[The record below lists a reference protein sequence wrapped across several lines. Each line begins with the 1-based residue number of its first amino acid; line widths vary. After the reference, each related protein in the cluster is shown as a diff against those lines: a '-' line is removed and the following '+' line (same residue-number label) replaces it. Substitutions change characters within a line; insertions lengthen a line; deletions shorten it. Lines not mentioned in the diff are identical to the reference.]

1 MKIAQKIFFILLIF
15 LLVYACTTKKDT
27 IVTRNYHALTSKY
40 NILFNGNVAL
50 EKGVQELNEKYEDDW
65 FQRLPIEPIE
75 FEEGKVT
82 VPVIN
87 SGLGAGFNS
96 RSNNKKEENK
106 ASTPFDVAEEK
117 AVKTIQRHG
126 MNIDG
131 LERNAQIDDAYLL
144 LGKGRYYT
152 QRFIPAIEAF
162 NYVITNY
169 PNADLIAET
178 KIWRAKTNVR
188 LDNEE
193 FALESL
199 NLLLNVKD
207 TLEANLPDI
216 IKEQAHTTL
225 AMAYEKLDST
235 HKVKKHLRLASRTQ
249 KNAAQSARN
258 LFILGQIYNEENK
271 KDSAFSVFNELAER
285 KKAPYK
291 YRIFSN
297 IALAQNTTN
306 DTLSSFVLK
315 KLNKLIA
322 NRDNKAYLDALYY
335 QVGILKENKDSINQA
350 INFYNK
356 SLRQDG
362 GAKQKTFTYQRLGEI
377 HFNKDDYLSANAY
390 YDSVLRLATDTLELR
405 IRRVKRKY
413 KNLASLIGFENT
425 ISKNDSILK
434 LVALS
439 KDERTSYFT
448 KYIDSIKKKDEED
461 AQLKLNQ
468 LAFGD
473 AFGGGSLQSASNRG
487 KWYFYNSQSLSY
499 GKTEFRKVWGTR
511 KLADGWRWSSKA
523 IINKQKTDSVQANKI
538 NPRYD
543 LEKYLSSIPSKKEV
557 IDTLKINRNIALY
570 EVGVIYKEQFKN
582 PALALERLERVAK
595 LNTNKTLVLPIYWHL
610 YQVNRT
616 LENNTEAQKYGDFI
630 VDNYPET
637 LFAKRIK
644 NPKETL
650 VTAEEEISDLDKTYK
665 EIYYM
670 FKENEFEEVVNKI
683 NELLPNIKNSEL
695 IPKFELLKAY
705 AIGKY
710 SKKEAYKKALEFVS
724 INYGNTVEGKK
735 AKEIIAQLS
744 K

>member
-1 MKIAQKIFFILLIF
+1 MKIAQKIFFLFQFCCIVF
-15 LLVYACTTKKDT
+15 ACTTKKDT
-27 IVTRNYHALTSKY
+27 IITRNYHALTSKY

-50 EKGVQELNEKYEDDW
+50 EKGVQELNEKYQDDW
-65 FQRLPIEPIE
+65 FKRLPIEPIE
-75 FEEGKVT
+75 FQEDKVM
-82 VPVIN
+82 VPEIN
-87 SGLGAGFNS
+87 SAIGGGFDTKRNS
-96 RSNNKKEENK
+96 KDDQNK
-106 ASTPFDVAEEK
+106 ASTPFDIAEEK

-126 MNIDG
+126 MNIDD
-131 LERNAQIDDAYLL
+131 LERNIQIDDAYLL

-162 NYVITNY
+162 NYVITKY

-178 KIWRAKTNVR
+178 KIWRAKANIR

-199 NLLLNVKD
+199 NLLLNIKD
-207 TLEANLPDI
+207 TLEVDLPDV

-235 HKVKKHLRLASRTQ
+235 HKVKKHLRLGSKTQ
-249 KNAAQSARN
+249 KNKQQSARN
-258 LFILGQIYNEENK
+258 LFILGQIYQEENK
-271 KDSAFSVFNELAER
+271 KDSAFAMFYELSER

-291 YRIFSN
+291 YKIFAN

-306 DTLSSFVLK
+306 DTLSDFVIK
-315 KLNKLIA
+315 KLSKLIA

-335 QVGILKENKDSINQA
+335 QVGALKENKDSINQA
-350 INFYNK
+350 IAFYNK

-377 HFNKDDYLSANAY
+377 HFNKDDYLRASAY
-390 YDSVLRLATDTLELR
+390 YDSVLRLATDTLALR

-413 KNLASLIGFENT
+413 KNLASLISFENT
-425 ISKNDSILK
+425 ITKNDSILK
-434 LVALS
+434 LVAFS
-439 KDERTSYFT
+439 KDEQTAYFQ
-448 KYIDSIKKKDEED
+448 KYIDSIKEKDEDD

-473 AFGGGSLQSASNRG
+473 AFGGNSLQSTSGKG

-499 GKTEFRKVWGTR
+499 GKTEFRKIWGSR

-523 IINKQKTDSVQANKI
+523 IVNKQETDSLQTTKV

-557 IDTLKINRNIALY
+557 IDTLKIERNNALY
-570 EVGVIYKEQFKN
+570 ELGIIYKEQFKN
-582 PALALERLERVAK
+582 PSLAIKKLERVATM
-595 LNTNKTLVLPIYWHL
+595 NTNKTLVLPIYWHL
-610 YQVNRT
+610 YQAYKR
-616 LENNTEAQKYGDFI
+616 LEKNTETKKYGDFI
-630 VDNYPET
+630 VENYPET
-637 LFAKRIK
+637 IFANRIK
-644 NPKETL
+644 NPKE
-650 VTAEEEISDLDKTYK
+650 AEVKTPNDISDLDKTYR
-665 EIYYM
+665 EIYYAY
-670 FKENEFEEVVNKI
+670 KENEFKGVIRKI
-683 NELLPNIKNSEL
+683 NELLPSIQNSEL

-710 SKKEAYKKALEFVS
+710 GEKESYKKALEFVL
-724 INYGNTVEGKK
+724 INYGNTEEGKK
-735 AKEIIAQLS
+735 AKEIIVQLS

>member
-1 MKIAQKIFFILLIF
+1 MKIVQKIFFLLVLCCF
-15 LLVYACTTKKDT
+15 VYACATKKDT
-27 IVTRNYHALTSKY
+27 IIARNYHALTSKY
-40 NILFNGNVAL
+40 NILFNGKVAL
-50 EKGVQELNEKYEDDW
+50 EEGVNKLNEKYQDDW
-65 FQRLPIEPIE
+65 FERLPIEPIE
-75 FEEGKVT
+75 FQEDQGM
-82 VPVIN
+82 VPRIN
-87 SGLGAGFNS
+87 SAIGRGFDTKKT
-96 RSNNKKEENK
+96 SNNSQNK

-126 MNIDG
+126 MNIEG

-178 KIWRAKTNVR
+178 KIWRAKTNIR

-199 NLLLNVKD
+199 NLLLTIKD
-207 TLEANLPDI
+207 TLEVDLPDA

-225 AMAYEKLDST
+225 AMAYEKLKDI
-235 HKVKKHLRLASRTQ
+235 HNLKKHLRLASSTQ
-249 KNAAQSARN
+249 KNKEQSARN
-258 LFILGQIYNEENK
+258 LFILGQIYHEENK
-271 KDSAFSVFNELAER
+271 KDSAFAVFNELSER
-285 KKAPYK
+285 KKAPHKYK
-291 YRIFSN
+291 IFAN

-306 DTLSSFVLK
+306 DTLSSHVLK
-315 KLNKLIA
+315 RLTKLIA

-335 QVGILKENKDSINQA
+335 QVAVLKENKDSVNQA

-356 SLRQDG
+356 SLRQEG

-377 HFNKDDYLSANAY
+377 YFNKNKYLRANAY
-390 YDSVLRLATDTLELR
+390 YDSVLRLATDTLALR

-413 KNLASLIGFENT
+413 KNLASLISFETT
-425 ISKNDSILK
+425 ITKNDSILK
-434 LVALS
+434 LVAFS
-439 KDERTSYFT
+439 KDQQIAYFQ
-448 KYIDSIKKKDEED
+448 KYIDSIKKKDKED

-473 AFGGGSLQSASNRG
+473 AFRGNSLQSTSSKG

-499 GKTEFRKVWGTR
+499 GKTEFRKIWGSR

-523 IINKQKTDSVQANKI
+523 IVNKQEIDSLQTNSV

-543 LEKYLSSIPSKKEV
+543 LEKYLSSIPSNKEV
-557 IDTLKINRNIALY
+557 IDTLITDRNNALY
-570 EVGVIYKEQFKN
+570 ELGIIYKEQFKN
-582 PALALERLERVAK
+582 PSLAIKKLERVAK
-595 LNTNKTLVLPIYWHL
+595 INTDKTLVLPIYWHL
-610 YQVNRT
+610 YQAYKK
-616 LENNTEAQKYGDFI
+616 LEKNTEIKKYGDFI
-630 VDNYPET
+630 IENYPET
-637 LFAKRIK
+637 IFAKRIK
-644 NPKETL
+644 NLKAVEVKIPN
-650 VTAEEEISDLDKTYK
+650 EISDLNKTYR
-665 EIYYM
+665 EIYYAY
-670 FKENEFEEVVNKI
+670 KENEFKEVIRKI
-683 NELLPNIKNSEL
+683 DELLPSIQNSEL

-710 SKKEAYKKALEFVS
+710 DEKESYKKALEFVF
-724 INYGNTVEGKK
+724 INYGNTEEGKK